1 MLLMLAGLTQLPREQ
16 RSVYVR
22 PVSLANVNMS
32 SSRLVVTICTNCS
45 NVQGKRFCFT
55 YCTQAVYDYFPCT

>member
-16 RSVYVR
+16 RSVCVSS
-22 PVSLANVNMS
+22 VSLANVNMS

-55 YCTQAVYDYFPCT
+55 YWTEAVYDCFRCT